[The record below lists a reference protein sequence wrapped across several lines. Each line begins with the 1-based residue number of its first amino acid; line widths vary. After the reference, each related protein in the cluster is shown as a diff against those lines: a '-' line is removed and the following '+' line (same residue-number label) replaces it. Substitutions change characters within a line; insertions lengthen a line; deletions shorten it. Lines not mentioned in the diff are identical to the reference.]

1 MANDNTNYVSYLIE
15 LSQQGR
21 RNAFFD
27 LCEIN
32 LKNVFSLAYYLLADY
47 NIAKQITLNVFF
59 HSWDAIK
66 EFNKNQSY
74 LAWLKELAI
83 KHSLFELNRKG
94 LSNSFKKVEKTAI
107 SELHQLQRLIFALPD
122 EDRII
127 FVLHDMEGNDY
138 SETKK
143 YLPQL
148 SEDEIKT
155 KLINAREFIIDNL

>member
-32 LKNVFSLAYYLLADY
+32 LKNVFSLTYYLLADY
-47 NIAKQITLNVFF
+47 DIAKQITLNVFF

-74 LAWLKELAI
+74 LVWLKELAI

-94 LSNSFKKVEKTAI
+94 LNNSFKNVEKTAI
-107 SELHQLQRLIFALPD
+107 SELHQLQKLIFALPD
-122 EDRII
+122 EERII

-138 SETKK
+138 PEAKK